1 MNGCI
6 EVTNTNLRLL
16 VQTAYDLSKPQGM
29 GHLHYQPGPLSDED
43 ADMLLE
49 CKGTS
54 IGTPSYNVVVSMD
67 YVRGRSVKMSVF
79 KVGEHPNKLFI
90 RDIWF
95 DHTEEELGILLAILG
110 VKT

>member
-6 EVTNTNLRLL
+6 EVTNANLRLL

-29 GHLHYQPGPLSDED
+29 GYLHYQPGSLSDED

-54 IGTPSYNVVVSMD
+54 VGTPSYNVVVSMD
-67 YVRGRSVKMSVF
+67 YVRGRAVKMSVF
-79 KVGEHPNKLFI
+79 KVEDYPNKLFI
-90 RDIWF
+90 RDTWF
-95 DHTEEELGILLAILG
+95 DHTEEEFHILLAILG
-110 VKT
+110 VET